1 MGCVQSYFK
10 RAQSSLS
17 PSSTHDSD
25 RKPLDD
31 GSPIHEIT
39 RQPIGSIRE
48 ESEDHGDGDHDKI
61 EIRENN
67 NNIPNESGER
77 KSSLHCVGVEATA
90 VRQLAAS
97 TGTVAILGTT
107 AKPPMKKSAS
117 GNLIE
122 NENAENADI
131 VEVVIEHNNIIQSN
145 SGTLHQ
151 TIEAIAQEVRTD
163 LIQNGVQKISK
174 DETTKVENTA
184 ENEKTV
190 NNNTIFVDENLNSTD
205 QNAVD
210 QPNLNKENYN
220 AHITSELTNKVTEA
234 ISISEQNHISNV
246 NIAPSNI
253 DNQISQTQEVVTNKL
268 ESKLPESNIAN
279 YDSTVK
285 APSLEEKP
293 SSEEVIVDNMDQSN
307 TNIIPET
314 RTNNNNVIDKQSKVP
329 LAKHFKQ
336 EVNTSEVVKQK
347 SKSSKE
353 SSLEKEITVRSFDK
367 DRSIDSNNTN
377 ITNLSKTS
385 SLEQHSE
392 NIDVTQSQIKTN
404 NELTKLPS
412 IESKA
417 MLPTVADAVEDI
429 IASAT
434 NIVLEKTKA
443 KITEKPHSEVETFDT
458 ESKKSVSNDLDSD
471 SNGTSDQT
479 VISQE
484 SLNEENMREGVTN
497 VTISKNTRNKSIELE
512 TEVKENDLV
521 VNGELK
527 DEIKK
532 EILPDIN
539 GIIKEAEEHVNN
551 YNYELTQILENGV
564 PDEDSVSLISKN
576 SFDKDE
582 VSLKESIEK
591 KPENEEKPPSIPE
604 LETIPKKVMRK
615 DMSLSLTSQEESSI
629 EISPENDV
637 SNTVSETSDAT
648 KDIFTPHSGNSERT
662 PHDETPLSEDRT
674 PRVDF
679 PLSDSMMDDLRKEID
694 GICDEAVARIAT
706 ATTKIQAGYRGYKTR
721 KSLKQTN
728 NDIEGQ
734 GSFDGADLPPPDLER
749 LGSIHEDDP
758 LRGPPDEVPDFD
770 TDPDFHVPPASTQ
783 SDSMSESLSS
793 AATKIQAGVRGYLT
807 RKQVK
812 QGSSTTVP
820 SDSDFSETS
829 VTSQDPL
836 RSSTDLETQ
845 VQRVEDPVAR
855 NFHTGKRMSLD
866 SNLRQV
872 RPYRPPLRSVM
883 SERDDGEDES
893 PDEIWRML
901 TQEADKAAVLI
912 QSSFRGYQARKK
924 LSRGDAVHMPTT
936 SSSAT
941 PSSTR
946 SEDKTVTSHR
956 GTGEFHDSVFAS
968 KTSLKRNTKVNQTKM
983 SGRKKLRNGKKNG
996 RKTPWRK

>member
-122 NENAENADI
+122 DENAENADI

-367 DRSIDSNNTN
+367 DRSIDSNNTDITN
-377 ITNLSKTS
+377 LSKTSSLEQHSESIDATQNRSIDSNNTDITNLSKTS

-392 NIDVTQSQIKTN
+392 NIDATQSQIKTN

-484 SLNEENMREGVTN
+484 SLNEENMREG
-497 VTISKNTRNKSIELE
+497 
-512 TEVKENDLV
+512 
-521 VNGELK
+521 
-527 DEIKK
+527 
-532 EILPDIN
+532 
-539 GIIKEAEEHVNN
+539 
-551 YNYELTQILENGV
+551 
-564 PDEDSVSLISKN
+564 
-576 SFDKDE
+576 
-582 VSLKESIEK
+582 
-591 KPENEEKPPSIPE
+591 
-604 LETIPKKVMRK
+604 
-615 DMSLSLTSQEESSI
+615 
-629 EISPENDV
+629 
-637 SNTVSETSDAT
+637 
-648 KDIFTPHSGNSERT
+648 
-662 PHDETPLSEDRT
+662 
-674 PRVDF
+674 
-679 PLSDSMMDDLRKEID
+679 
-694 GICDEAVARIAT
+694 
-706 ATTKIQAGYRGYKTR
+706 
-721 KSLKQTN
+721 
-728 NDIEGQ
+728 
-734 GSFDGADLPPPDLER
+734 
-749 LGSIHEDDP
+749 
-758 LRGPPDEVPDFD
+758 
-770 TDPDFHVPPASTQ
+770 
-783 SDSMSESLSS
+783 
-793 AATKIQAGVRGYLT
+793 
-807 RKQVK
+807 
-812 QGSSTTVP
+812 
-820 SDSDFSETS
+820 
-829 VTSQDPL
+829 
-836 RSSTDLETQ
+836 
-845 VQRVEDPVAR
+845 
-855 NFHTGKRMSLD
+855 
-866 SNLRQV
+866 
-872 RPYRPPLRSVM
+872 
-883 SERDDGEDES
+883 
-893 PDEIWRML
+893 
-901 TQEADKAAVLI
+901 
-912 QSSFRGYQARKK
+912 
-924 LSRGDAVHMPTT
+924 
-936 SSSAT
+936 
-941 PSSTR
+941 
-946 SEDKTVTSHR
+946 
-956 GTGEFHDSVFAS
+956 
-968 KTSLKRNTKVNQTKM
+968 
-983 SGRKKLRNGKKNG
+983 
-996 RKTPWRK
+996 